1 MKRKTACF
9 TGHREISPAHRL
21 IINLRLSETIENLIE
36 EGYSRFV
43 AGGALGFDTLA
54 AMTVLAMKKRYPYI
68 RLALIL
74 PCREQADRWS
84 EHNQRIYAAIMARA
98 DEVIYTADRYVSGCM
113 QIRNRRLV
121 DESSVCIAYLNKS
134 AGGTA
139 YTVRYAE
146 QQGLAVI
153 NLANG
158 PVGRFAE

>member
-74 PCREQADRWS
+74 PCRDQADRWS

-134 AGGTA
+134 VGGTA

>member
-1 MKRKTACF
+1 MKQQTVCF

-21 IINLRLSETIENLIE
+21 IINLRLRETVENLIE
-36 EGYSRFV
+36 EGYTRFV

-54 AMTVLAMKKRYPYI
+54 AQTVLAMKKRYPHV

-74 PCREQADRWS
+74 PCRDQADRWS
-84 EHNQRIYAAIMARA
+84 ENSRRMYAAILERA
-98 DEVIYTADRYVSGCM
+98 DEVIYTADLYSRGCM
-113 QIRNRRLV
+113 QLRNRRLV
-121 DESSVCIAYLNKS
+121 DESAVCVAYLNKS

-146 QQGLAVI
+146 QQGLAVL
-153 NLANG
+153 NLARG